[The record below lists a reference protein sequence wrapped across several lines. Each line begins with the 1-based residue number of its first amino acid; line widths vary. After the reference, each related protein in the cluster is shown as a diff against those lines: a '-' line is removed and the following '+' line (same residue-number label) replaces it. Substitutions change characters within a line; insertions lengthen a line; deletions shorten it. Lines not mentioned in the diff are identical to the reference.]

1 MVAAAST
8 HPSAVTARL
17 AGDEFAL
24 VLPGLGVAEVR
35 EVAVTALRL
44 LSDGRDTPISI
55 SCGAVEAGPGLEYS
69 GQLLRAADS
78 AQYASK
84 RRGGGQVCTAEA
96 SALRDFTEPR
106 TRVRR
111 RGLVERLDAT
121 SATVLG
127 LLDGEFASST
137 TLDRLEITVGHFAEA
152 LNAAAWTIS
161 FAAHGSPE
169 IRSIST
175 ADDRDGRLRG
185 IRVGL
190 GDEVYD
196 LDEFPATA
204 QLVASGAGSFVSD
217 RHDRDGDPAEREL
230 LIELGF
236 SGVLGAATSDVDGV
250 WLIEIYA
257 DGDTADLAPAD
268 LRVQLTARAAASR
281 SSAALERMSQLQKR
295 TRQLALTGS
304 LGAKISGLTEESE
317 IVEAA
322 MDELR
327 TEFATSACGILRL
340 TESNEVEL
348 AAVHG
353 QEGERLKASGWRQ
366 PAGLGL
372 VGRALREREVVLVG
386 DVRAEPD
393 YRETRETHAVRAEL
407 CAPLWAGDHLWGAVN
422 LEDTRPNA
430 FDEDDAMLVRTV
442 ADQVSAAL
450 RSARLYASVEQ
461 AYLDTAEALA
471 AALEAKDSYTAQH
484 SRSIAE
490 NAEAVGRVLGMDP
503 ADVRMLRFGAAFHD
517 IGKLAIQGSILNK
530 PGRLTE
536 EERAHV
542 EQHTVIGEQIIA
554 PIDFLAP
561 VRALVRHGHERW
573 DGAGY
578 PDGLMGRQIPI
589 GARIVLAVDAF
600 HAMISDRSYRKG
612 MSAESARLELR
623 ACAGSQF
630 DPAVVE
636 ALLEVLA

>member
-1 MVAAAST
+1 
-8 HPSAVTARL
+8 
-17 AGDEFAL
+17 
-24 VLPGLGVAEVR
+24 
-35 EVAVTALRL
+35 
-44 LSDGRDTPISI
+44 
-55 SCGAVEAGPGLEYS
+55 
-69 GQLLRAADS
+69 
-78 AQYASK
+78 
-84 RRGGGQVCTAEA
+84 
-96 SALRDFTEPR
+96 
-106 TRVRR
+106 
-111 RGLVERLDAT
+111 
-121 SATVLG
+121 
-127 LLDGEFASST
+127 
-137 TLDRLEITVGHFAEA
+137 
-152 LNAAAWTIS
+152 
-161 FAAHGSPE
+161 
-169 IRSIST
+169 
-175 ADDRDGRLRG
+175 
-185 IRVGL
+185 
-190 GDEVYD
+190 
-196 LDEFPATA
+196 
-204 QLVASGAGSFVSD
+204 
-217 RHDRDGDPAEREL
+217 
-230 LIELGF
+230 
-236 SGVLGAATSDVDGV
+236 
-250 WLIEIYA
+250 
-257 DGDTADLAPAD
+257 
-268 LRVQLTARAAASR
+268 
-281 SSAALERMSQLQKR
+281 MSQLQKR

-304 LGAKISGLTEESE
+304 LGAKLSGLTEESE

-327 TEFATSACGILRL
+327 TEFAISACGILRL

-471 AALEAKDSYTAQH
+471 SALEAKDAYTAAH

-503 ADVRMLRFGAAFHD
+503 AEVRMLRFGAAFHD
-517 IGKLAIQGSILNK
+517 IGKLAVPGAILNK
-530 PGRLTE
+530 PGRLTD
-536 EERAHV
+536 EERALV
-542 EQHTVIGEQIIA
+542 ERHTVIGEQIIA

-578 PDGLMGRQIPI
+578 PDGLAGEDIPL
-589 GARIVLAVDAF
+589 GARIIFACDAYDAMTTNRPYRSALSATEAKAELTT
-600 HAMISDRSYRKG
+600 HAGK
-612 MSAESARLELR
+612 
-623 ACAGSQF
+623 QF